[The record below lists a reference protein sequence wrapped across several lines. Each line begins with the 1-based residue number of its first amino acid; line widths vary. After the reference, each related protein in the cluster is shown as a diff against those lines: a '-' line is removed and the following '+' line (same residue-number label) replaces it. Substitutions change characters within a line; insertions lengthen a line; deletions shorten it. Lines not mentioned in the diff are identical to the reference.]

1 MYIFYIVKQT
11 KISNTQIMS
20 STSSCSCMF
29 CNKPYKTKEK
39 MYKHM
44 VLCETMHRARTRK
57 LIIEDND
64 DELLVPSPQKMY
76 QIILD
81 LAVKCNKMETELQE
95 MKKWVDKKKRKIN
108 VLEWLNSNVFV
119 DSTFDTLAE
128 RVEIIDSDIQF
139 LLRNSFYDTLHRI
152 FERSFF
158 KNVHLQMKDGGK
170 VFVSYPLFAFTHK
183 QNVLYTFTDNGTS
196 DGGKKWIESHRDS
209 LVCLFNSLH
218 MKIVCK
224 LMEWKKKNADK
235 MTCGYSDDI
244 YNETVIKLMDIDFK
258 SDSTFGK
265 IRSSIYQ
272 KIKINVNDI
281 KTPNM
286 ILENCEFE

>member
-1 MYIFYIVKQT
+1 MSS
-11 KISNTQIMS
+11 ISNY
-20 STSSCSCMF
+20 SCMF

-64 DELLVPSPQKMY
+64 DELFVPSPQKMY

-81 LAVKCNKMETELQE
+81 LALKCNKMEQEMEE

-108 VLEWLNSNVFV
+108 VLEWLNSNVYV
-119 DSTFDTLAE
+119 DSTFDSLAD
-128 RVEIIDSDIQF
+128 RVEIIDHDIQF
-139 LLRNSFYDTLHRI
+139 LLRNSFYDTLNRV

-158 KNVHLQMKDGGK
+158 KNTNIDIKENGK

-183 QNVLYTFTDNGTS
+183 QNVLYTFTDINGI
-196 DGGKKWIESHRDS
+196 DGKKWIECHRDS
-209 LVCLFNSLH
+209 LICLFNSLH
-218 MKIVCK
+218 MKIVRK
-224 LMEWKKKNADK
+224 LMEWKKKNADY

-244 YNETVIKLMDIDFK
+244 YNETVIKLMDVDFK
-258 SDSTFGK
+258 SDFTFGK

-272 KIKINVNDI
+272 KMKINVNDI
-281 KTPNM
+281 KTSNM
-286 ILENCEFE
+286 ILDNCEFD